1 MYMNNDMELTLLDV
15 DEISNPN
22 TMIKVLEMYGLNA
35 HATDLA
41 MVTGCLPVSQFSS
54 VIGRSYWLKAN
65 GCYLNQKIFDS
76 DRGVTTVYCTER
88 DAIRPVL
95 LPANFKDVVA
105 NSYQVDLGFN
115 VNIDVV
121 DYGEYPQIAPRLSVQ
136 AELDENYVSNNL
148 KTTGREYTFDA
159 AGSSTRYPFKPVT
172 YPEYEYN
179 GEKYIR
185 VKVNST
191 AKFRFI
197 LSNSVHYNDG
207 EYVWIQVKPV
217 TWLIDYEN
225 RKLISC
231 DVLVA
236 GIPFTSEDNYT
247 LGYEGSGIKE
257 YLNKYMLPEM
267 LGKNAIK
274 SEASKLVTKVKKK
287 NAYGLNFD
295 EVSEEDIIKG
305 AIISNVPVFLHGPSS
320 EGKSSRVKQIDP
332 SCEIIYLRNA
342 TPESLNGK
350 SVYNAET
357 GEMIDIK
364 PTWLKKLELKC
375 QDEPDKLHILFFDE
389 LTNALPS
396 IQGMAFNIVL
406 DREVNGIWQLPENA
420 RIVAAGNEMDDSLA
434 ANELAEPL
442 YNRFA
447 HVNIK
452 TTTASWLKWASMN
465 NIHPAIYTYIAYK
478 DGDTLRSKYDGKKP
492 NADPRKWEMASKM
505 LYQTGN
511 PEMLRSLVGEEIT
524 REFVA
529 FCKTEVITLE
539 DVINDNYTDN
549 DIKNLDTAER
559 YATVLSL
566 SIVDED
572 NLEKVRNFVA
582 KIGGEYRAIFD
593 LLWTRNDLERLEK
606 IASLNVNDIIIQESQ
621 DNDELT
627 KIDYENMEMTLLTK
641 EEVDSLAVLKRFG
654 KVMYLTD
661 LALSSGAFCFNDTS
675 MFKCPGIYYTKTK
688 AADIDGGGIIYVT
701 ANGVFRNEVCGKSDF
716 TIRPVLV
723 LPQNIFS
730 RIYENKC
737 DGYNETYEV
746 EFGEYPRSVVDIDM
760 HAELINACDNGLLK
774 ELNYE
779 YTFGENTYKQYK
791 VYEYKNNKYIYIE
804 CFCWGTDTTLSD
816 FSCYDYGDKIW
827 IKVEPVVWLIDE
839 ENQRLISKYG
849 LLAGIPFDTYNKKYE
864 GDFEATNIYQFM
876 NEILLKDILHSY
888 MKEEKVKR
896 KKK

>member
-15 DEISNPN
+15 DEVSNPN
-22 TMIKVLEMYGLNA
+22 TMIKVLGMYGLNA

-136 AELDENYVSNNL
+136 AELGENYVSNNL

-185 VKVNST
+185 VKVNSL

-231 DVLVA
+231 DILLA

-357 GEMIDIK
+357 GEMIDIE
-364 PTWLKKLELKC
+364 PTWLKKLNKKC
-375 QDEPDKLHILFFDE
+375 NDEPDKLHILFFDE

-406 DREVNGIWQLPENA
+406 DREVNGIWKLPENA

-452 TTTASWLKWASMN
+452 TTTESWLKWASMN

-524 REFVA
+524 REFVQ
-529 FCKTEVITLE
+529 FCKTEVITLD
-539 DVINDNYTDN
+539 DVINGNYTDN
-549 DIKNLDTAER
+549 DISSLNTAER
-559 YATVLSL
+559 YATTLALSQ
-566 SIVDED
+566 VDEV

-593 LLWTRNDLERLEK
+593 LLWTHNDLERLEK
-606 IASLNVNDIIIQESQ
+606 IAELNENNIIIQESQ

-627 KIDYENMEMTLLTK
+627 KGDYENIEVTLLTK
-641 EEVDSLAVLKRFG
+641 EEVDNLDVLMKFG
-654 KVMYLTD
+654 KNMFLTD
-661 LALSSGAFCFNDTS
+661 LALSTGAYSFGDVGTLGA
-675 MFKCPGIYYTKTK
+675 GIYFTKTP
-688 AADIDGGGIIYVT
+688 AASHE
-701 ANGVFRNEVCGKSDF
+701 NGVICDDAKDSFQDEYCYKRDCA
-716 TIRPVLV
+716 IRPILV
-723 LPQNIFS
+723 LPQNIYS
-730 RIYENKC
+730 YIYQNRYE
-737 DGYNETYEV
+737 GYNETYEV
-746 EFGEYPRSVVDIDM
+746 EFGEYPQSVVDIDM
-760 HAELINACDNGLLK
+760 HEELINARDNGLLK
-774 ELNYE
+774 ELDYE
-779 YTFGENTYKQYK
+779 YTFRNNKKYK
-791 VYEYKNNKYIYIE
+791 VYEYQNEKYVYVD
-804 CFCWGTDTTLSD
+804 CWCWGSITTLSD
-816 FSCYDYGDKIW
+816 FSFYDYGDKIW
-827 IKVEPVVWLIDE
+827 LKVKPVVWLIDE
-839 ENQRLISKYG
+839 KTQKLISKFG
-849 LLAGIPFDTYNKKYE
+849 LLAGISFDTSNKKYK
-864 GDFEATNIYQFM
+864 GDFESTSIYQFM
-876 NEILLKDILHSY
+876 NEYMLKDILHSC
-888 MKEEKVKR
+888 KINEEVKKRIR
-896 KKK
+896 K